1 MKIAPVIAV
10 SLACSLLP
18 VPCLVAAE
26 KTTAI
31 PASAAKAEL
40 WTTDFAAAK
49 EKALKEGKDILLDF
63 TGSDWCGWCIKLKK
77 EVFGTPEFE
86 AAAPKRF
93 VLVEIDFPRDKG
105 KMTPKVAAQ
114 NEKLQDNFGVEG
126 FPTIILL
133 DAQGRP
139 YGKTGYA
146 DGGPAKYL
154 ESLAELQKVRET
166 RDAAWKKA
174 GDTQGVAKAKLL
186 AEGLLA
192 LDEDFVMMHYGPV
205 LAEIKKLDPQD
216 ASGIVKKSEY
226 RTKLAGLAKASGETF
241 EKTRD
246 SSAAAQLVDDFIK
259 VNAVTG
265 EELQK
270 VMMLKLNF
278 YPPRTLDGV
287 NKALALLDDVIKIA
301 PGSETGKQASEIK
314 PRAET
319 FKKRLE
325 EKDSTKKK

>member
-1 MKIAPVIAV
+1 VKIVPVIAA
-10 SLACSLLP
+10 SFACALLP
-18 VPCLVAAE
+18 VSCLSAAE
-26 KTTAI
+26 KQAALPESAI
-31 PASAAKAEL
+31 KADL
-40 WTTDFAAAK
+40 WLNDFAAAK
-49 EKALKEGKDILLDF
+49 VQAEKEGKDILLDF

-77 EVFGTPEFE
+77 EVFGTSEFE
-86 AAAPKRF
+86 ATAPKRF
-93 VLVEIDFPRDKG
+93 VLVEIDFPRDKN
-105 KMTPKVAAQ
+105 KIPAKVAAQ

-139 YGKTGYA
+139 YGRTGYA
-146 DGGPAKYL
+146 SGGPSKYL
-154 ESLAELQKVRET
+154 ENLAELQKVRET

-174 GDTQGVAKAKLL
+174 EAAQGVAKAKFL

-192 LDEDFVMMHYGPV
+192 LDDDFVMMHYGSV

-216 ASGIVKKSEY
+216 SSGIVKKAEY
-226 RTKLAGLAKASGETF
+226 RTKLAGLAKSAGETYQ
-241 EKTRD
+241 KTSD
-246 SSAAAQLVDDFIK
+246 SAAAAQLVDDFIK

-265 EELQK
+265 EDLQK

-301 PGSETGKQASEIK
+301 PGSDTGKQAVEIK
-314 PRAET
+314 PRAEA

-325 EKDSTKKK
+325 EADTKK